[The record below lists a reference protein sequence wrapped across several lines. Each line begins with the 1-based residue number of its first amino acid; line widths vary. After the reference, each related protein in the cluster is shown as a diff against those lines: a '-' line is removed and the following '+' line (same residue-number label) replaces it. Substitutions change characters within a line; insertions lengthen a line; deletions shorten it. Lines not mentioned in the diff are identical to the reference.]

1 MAENIKKYTDAV
13 KKTIST
19 LSATTDSIEGKIKE
33 LVVVLEAVNNGL
45 LTTETQVKG
54 ALSGVAQGKFEN
66 KAVLQ
71 GYLQTLQVADDTAK
85 KIVDSWE
92 QLRITSEDTLKQS
105 SEYSQ
110 IQRDLKINFE
120 DEFKIKKDIADNE
133 EEQVENI
140 EKKLDLVED
149 LVKKYKE
156 FTAATTSN
164 GSQLKNINIDLT
176 KGVNIAKNYLDQSM
190 SVVPNLFDFDIDGI
204 KDYSKQFK
212 DIQNSWKTGS
222 TSIPSLEGGDPI
234 ELDLAITNVNS
245 LLKEIEPQVQKEME
259 LRKKA
264 FEKYILAAHNLEGDL
279 NNQILKDINSQEL
292 ISGGE
297 LEQRLQ
303 YLNDEINMFETISS
317 QLQNANSLSEDDLKN
332 LDSKLKSMG
341 LVERLMIGQHA
352 AAGQILDIHQLD
364 LKNSSKQLKLY
375 GDISK
380 VTAKYSDQLDQ
391 IGVEFRETINII
403 PYGLQ
408 RMIGIHKIGDQ
419 ITDSLTAGMKSY
431 AGSIALG
438 ESKMVAASKAAKSLG
453 SSFATMLGPV
463 GLVVLA
469 IGMVV
474 GLVKGLED
482 KISNVSK
489 ELGVSRATS
498 KKMVEDSLQLV
509 SASGNRFITEEQI
522 LEIQKKQVE
531 SNGRILDLSKQ
542 SNQELVATATNAE
555 QAFGIL
561 ATDAM
566 DLMSTFRQLG
576 ADDSL
581 SQRLLA
587 DVGYLSEAA
596 GIAPNI
602 IAKDLL
608 EGSKEL
614 SLYFAGMP
622 KQAAK
627 AAIQIRRMGMS
638 LKQAGQIADKMLNIE
653 GFMTD
658 MTELAAMS
666 NGKLNLSEAFDLRM
680 QGDIEGMT
688 KSIMD
693 QIGTMQNF
701 NEMSEFTQRKLA
713 STLGMEVADVRKSIK
728 LKEMSNQLSSDQVAI
743 LQSNLDKVG
752 DVNNMSVENMKL
764 KAEELNST
772 KKLAVAFD
780 KIKSILYKA
789 LVPIIESMSDAL
801 GSSTGI
807 LDAIGAGFKLIGG
820 VIKFITPVVK
830 GFFLPFEWAGKLIT
844 IIVGKLESLFG
855 SADTAESSITGM
867 NAGLSKTSQII
878 EYIGMAIGAA
888 FGGNFIIK
896 KSLTGF
902 NAIGKAMSM
911 LKGKSAEVG
920 SSVAKSIASPGLF
933 KSITDKFK
941 SFNPFSFFKKN
952 AEDIDLT
959 KPITDQIESKKGLL
973 SKLKDKIFGKSADP
987 ASPTTTTQPSTV
999 AQDPAASKF
1008 SKISEAIKK
1017 GIDIIKGGFQT
1028 LKDFVISTVDMISQV
1043 IGKLGEGIGKFFEG
1057 MFTGLANGLNKFQPK
1072 ALIGAAALV
1081 IIAGAL
1087 WTTAKAVQEFNTVN
1101 WSSLAKAGIA
1111 IVGLT
1116 GVMIGLGAIMGSGV
1130 GAAAIGLGIA
1140 AFAGMSASLWLF
1152 GKALNVVG
1160 DAMVKFEP
1168 IVVSIMTGINTI
1180 VTSAFTGITNL
1191 IASLGNIDASN
1202 LLLMGPALMG
1212 IAAGL
1217 AGLGI
1222 ALAAFG
1228 ASSAIMGPGIAIL
1241 IGASAAIWLFAKASE
1256 SAASSVGVLFDSFGK
1271 IDIGQ
1276 LLLLGPALM
1285 GIGAGLAALGA
1296 GSIITG
1302 LTSLFTENPFEK
1314 LEKIAILATPMSLVA
1329 NSVKLLS
1336 DSLTALASILGSI
1349 DINKLNDISNN
1360 SLEINKILKVD
1371 PSTSMNSA
1379 NISSPIQP
1387 VSAVN
1392 SVPAVGESYNSTSI
1406 QNQQL
1411 GQSTNNTTTQQIST
1425 AKLERIMNQL
1435 VDAFIM
1441 YANRPS
1447 YAVIDDAATKGLNNK
1462 LKGLNNR

>member
-45 LTTETQVKG
+45 LSTETQVKE
-54 ALSGVAQGKFEN
+54 ALNGVAQGKFEN

-71 GYLQTLQVADDTAK
+71 GYLQTLQIADDTAK

-92 QLRITSEDTLKQS
+92 QLKVTSADTLKQS

-212 DIQNSWKTGS
+212 DIQNSWKTGA
-222 TSIPSLEGGDPI
+222 TSIPSPEGGDPI

-245 LLKEIEPQVQKEME
+245 LLKKIEPEVQKEME

-380 VTAKYSDQLDQ
+380 VTAKYADQLDQ
-391 IGVEFRETINII
+391 IGVTFRETINII

-419 ITDSLTAGMKSY
+419 ITDSLTSGMKSY

-453 SSFATMLGPV
+453 TSFATMLGPV
-463 GLVVLA
+463 GLVVVA
-469 IGMVV
+469 IGMIV

-482 KISNVSK
+482 KVSNVSK

-566 DLMSTFRQLG
+566 DLMTLFKQIG

-587 DVGYLSEAA
+587 DIGYMSEAA

-602 IAKDLL
+602 ISKDLI
-608 EGSKEL
+608 EGSKEV

-638 LKQAGQIADKMLNIE
+638 IKQAGQIADKMLNIE

-666 NGKLNLSEAFDLRM
+666 GGKLNLSEAFDLRM
-680 QGDIEGMT
+680 AGDIEGMT
-688 KSIMD
+688 KSIMN
-693 QIGTMQNF
+693 QIGSLQDF

-713 STLGMEVADVRKSIK
+713 TTLGMEVGDLRKSIK
-728 LKEMSNQLSSDQVAI
+728 LKEMSSSLDKDQMSI
-743 LQSNLDKVG
+743 LQANLDKVG
-752 DVNNMSVENMKL
+752 DIGNMNLENMKA

-780 KIKSILYKA
+780 KIKAILYKA

-801 GSSTGI
+801 GASTGI
-807 LDAIGAGFKLIGG
+807 LDAIGAGFKIIGG
-820 VIKFITPVVK
+820 IIKFITPLVK
-830 GFFLPFEWAGKLIT
+830 GFFLPFQWAGELIT
-844 IIVGKLESLFG
+844 WLVTGLEKLFG
-855 SADTAESSITGM
+855 KSTDAVSSIDGM
-867 NAGLSKTSQII
+867 NSGLNKTSDII
-878 EYIGMAIGAA
+878 GKIGMAIGAL
-888 FGGNFIIK
+888 FGARYLGK
-896 KSLTGF
+896 LTGI
-902 NAIGKAMSM
+902 NKLIGNVFSGLGGQAAAAGEMVTEQLTKP
-911 LKGKSAEVG
+911 
-920 SSVAKSIASPGLF
+920 SIF
-933 KSITDKFK
+933 KTITDKFK
-941 SFNPFSFFKKN
+941 SLNPFSFLQKKTEN
-952 AEDIDLT
+952 VDVTQTISQEAT
-959 KPITDQIESKKGLL
+959 TTNVTDTGESTSKL
-973 SKLKDKIFGKSADP
+973 SKLSDFVSKIGEKIQEGFGK
-987 ASPTTTTQPSTV
+987 
-999 AQDPAASKF
+999 
-1008 SKISEAIKK
+1008 
-1017 GIDIIKGGFQT
+1017 
-1028 LKDFVISTVDMISQV
+1028 LKDLIVSIVDTIKQV
-1043 IGKLGEGIGKFFEG
+1043 LVNLGEGIGKFFESV
-1057 MFTGLANGLNKFQPK
+1057 FTGMANGLNKFQPK
-1072 ALIGAAALV
+1072 ALLGAAALV
-1081 IIAGAL
+1081 IMSGAL
-1087 WTTAKAVQEFNTVN
+1087 WTTAKAMQEFNSVN
-1101 WSSLAKAGIA
+1101 FSSLVMAGAA
-1111 IVGLT
+1111 IGGLILA
-1116 GVMIGLGAIMGSGV
+1116 VEALGAVMGSGV
-1130 GAAAIGLGIA
+1130 GAVGLGLGIA
-1140 AFAGMSASLWLF
+1140 AMLAMTGVLYLF

-1160 DAMVKFEP
+1160 DAITKFEP
-1168 IVVSIMTGINTI
+1168 IVSSILSGISGI
-1180 VTSAFTGITNL
+1180 VTSTFDGITKLMGTLADMDISNL
-1191 IASLGNIDASN
+1191 IMI
-1202 LLLMGPALMG
+1202 GPALMG

-1217 AGLGI
+1217 A
-1222 ALAAFG
+1222 
-1228 ASSAIMGPGIAIL
+1228 AI
-1241 IGASAAIWLFAKASE
+1241 S
-1256 SAASSVGVLFDSFGK
+1256 
-1271 IDIGQ
+1271 
-1276 LLLLGPALM
+1276 
-1285 GIGAGLAALGA
+1285 A
-1296 GSIITG
+1296 GSIIQG
-1302 LTSLFTENPFEK
+1302 LTSLFTTDPFEK
-1314 LEKIAILATPMSLVA
+1314 LEKIALLANPMSLVA

-1336 DSLTALASILGSI
+1336 DSLTTLASILGSI
-1349 DINKLNDISNN
+1349 DINKLNDISDN

-1371 PSTSMNSA
+1371 PSTNMNPTAMGSA
-1379 NISSPIQP
+1379 PQPI
-1387 VSAVN
+1387 VTAN
-1392 SVPAVGESYNSTSI
+1392 TVPSVGESYNSTSI

-1411 GQSTNNTTTQQIST
+1411 GQSTNNTTTQQVNT

-1435 VDAFIM
+1435 VDAFLM
-1441 YANRPS
+1441 YANRPA
-1447 YAVIDDAATKGLNNK
+1447 YAVIGDQTAKELNNK
-1462 LKGLNNR
+1462 LKGFNNR

>member
-45 LTTETQVKG
+45 LSTETQVKE
-54 ALSGVAQGKFEN
+54 ALNGVAQGKFEN

-71 GYLQTLQVADDTAK
+71 GYLQTLQITDATAK

-92 QLRITSEDTLKQS
+92 QLKITSADTLKQS

-212 DIQNSWKTGS
+212 DIQNSWKTGA
-222 TSIPSLEGGDPI
+222 TSIPSPEGGDPI

-245 LLKEIEPQVQKEME
+245 LLKKIEPEVQKEME

-380 VTAKYSDQLDQ
+380 VTAKYADQLDQ
-391 IGVEFRETINII
+391 IGVTFRETINII

-419 ITDSLTAGMKSY
+419 ITDSLTSGMKSY

-453 SSFATMLGPV
+453 TSFATMLGPV
-463 GLVVLA
+463 GLVVVA
-469 IGMVV
+469 IGMIV

-482 KISNVSK
+482 KVSNVSK

-566 DLMSTFRQLG
+566 DLMTLFKQIG

-587 DVGYLSEAA
+587 DIGYMSEAA

-602 IAKDLL
+602 ISKDLI
-608 EGSKEL
+608 EGSKEV

-638 LKQAGQIADKMLNIE
+638 IKQAGQIADKMLNIE

-666 NGKLNLSEAFDLRM
+666 GGKLNLSEAFDLRM
-680 QGDIEGMT
+680 AGDIEGMT
-688 KSIMD
+688 KSIMN
-693 QIGTMQNF
+693 QIGTMQDF

-713 STLGMEVADVRKSIK
+713 STLGMEIGDLRKSIK
-728 LKEMSNQLSSDQVAI
+728 LKEMAGQLDADQMAT
-743 LQSNLDKVG
+743 LQANLDKVG
-752 DVNNMSVENMKL
+752 DIGNMNLENMKA

-772 KKLAVAFD
+772 KKLAVAFE
-780 KIKSILYKA
+780 KIKAILYKA
-789 LVPIIESMSDAL
+789 LVPIIESMADAL

-807 LDAIGAGFKLIGG
+807 LDAIGAGFKVIGSI
-820 VIKFITPVVK
+820 IKFITPIVK
-830 GFFLPFEWAGKLIT
+830 GFFLPFQWAGELIT
-844 IIVGKLESLFG
+844 LIVGKLESLFG
-855 SADTAESSITGM
+855 SADAATSSIAGM
-867 NAGLSKTSQII
+867 NSGLSKTSGII
-878 EYIGMAIGAA
+878 SEVGKGIGIAL
-888 FGGNFIIK
+888 GGNYIV

-902 NAIGKAMSM
+902 NALGKAWSM
-911 LKGKSAEVG
+911 LKGKFASTGESMAEQLT
-920 SSVAKSIASPGLF
+920 KPSIF
-933 KSITDKFK
+933 KTITDKFK
-941 SFNPFSFFKKN
+941 SFDPFSFLKKK
-952 AEDIDLT
+952 AEGTDLI
-959 KPITDQIESKKGLL
+959 KPITDQVESKKGIL
-973 SKLKDKIFGKSADP
+973 SKLLGKLTGKTDATQTISQEATTTNVTDTGESTSKLSKLSDFVSKIGEKIQEGFGK
-987 ASPTTTTQPSTV
+987 
-999 AQDPAASKF
+999 
-1008 SKISEAIKK
+1008 
-1017 GIDIIKGGFQT
+1017 
-1028 LKDFVISTVDMISQV
+1028 LKDLIVSIVDTIKQV
-1043 IGKLGEGIGKFFEG
+1043 LVNLGEGIGKFFESV
-1057 MFTGLANGLNKFQPK
+1057 FTGMANGLNKFQPK
-1072 ALIGAAALV
+1072 ALLGAAALV
-1081 IIAGAL
+1081 IMSGAL
-1087 WTTAKAVQEFNTVN
+1087 WTTAKAMQEFNSVN
-1101 WSSLAKAGIA
+1101 FSSLVMAGAA
-1111 IVGLT
+1111 IGGLILA
-1116 GVMIGLGAIMGSGV
+1116 VEALGAVMGSGV
-1130 GAAAIGLGIA
+1130 GAVGLGLGIA
-1140 AFAGMSASLWLF
+1140 AMLAMTGVLYLF

-1160 DAMVKFEP
+1160 DAITKFEP
-1168 IVVSIMTGINTI
+1168 IVSSILSGISGI
-1180 VTSAFTGITNL
+1180 VTSTFDGITKLMGTLADMDISNL
-1191 IASLGNIDASN
+1191 IMI
-1202 LLLMGPALMG
+1202 GPALMG

-1217 AGLGI
+1217 A
-1222 ALAAFG
+1222 
-1228 ASSAIMGPGIAIL
+1228 AI
-1241 IGASAAIWLFAKASE
+1241 S
-1256 SAASSVGVLFDSFGK
+1256 
-1271 IDIGQ
+1271 
-1276 LLLLGPALM
+1276 
-1285 GIGAGLAALGA
+1285 A
-1296 GSIITG
+1296 GSIIEG
-1302 LTSLFTENPFEK
+1302 LTSLFTTDPFEK
-1314 LEKIAILATPMSLVA
+1314 LEKIALLANPMSIVA
-1329 NSVKLLS
+1329 NSIKVLS
-1336 DSLTALASILGSI
+1336 DSLTQLATILGSI
-1349 DINKLNDISNN
+1349 DLKKLKDVGDN
-1360 SLEINKILKVD
+1360 SLEINKQLSINTATQSSLIGG
-1371 PSTSMNSA
+1371 STPIVSTPSMNMT
-1379 NISSPIQP
+1379 NIAPATVAPI
-1387 VSAVN
+1387 
-1392 SVPAVGESYNSTSI
+1392 VPTVGESYMSNDVQNTASTETTNVNSKP
-1406 QNQQL
+1406 
-1411 GQSTNNTTTQQIST
+1411 IST
-1425 AKLERIMNQL
+1425 AKMERLLSELI
-1435 VDAFIM
+1435 DGFAY
-1441 YANRPS
+1441 YASRPVP
-1447 YAVIDDAATKGLNNK
+1447 AIIGRETQKELNNINR
-1462 LKGLNNR
+1462 GLNNR

>member
-45 LTTETQVKG
+45 LSTETQVKE
-54 ALSGVAQGKFEN
+54 ALNGVAQGKFEN

-71 GYLQTLQVADDTAK
+71 GYLQTLQIADDTAK

-92 QLRITSEDTLKQS
+92 QLKVTSADTLKQS

-212 DIQNSWKTGS
+212 DIQNSWKTGA
-222 TSIPSLEGGDPI
+222 TSIPSPEGGDPI

-245 LLKEIEPQVQKEME
+245 LLKKIEPEVQKEME

-380 VTAKYSDQLDQ
+380 VTAKYADQLDQ
-391 IGVEFRETINII
+391 IGVTFRETINII

-419 ITDSLTAGMKSY
+419 ITDSLTSGMKSY

-453 SSFATMLGPV
+453 TSFATMLGPV
-463 GLVVLA
+463 GLVVVA
-469 IGMVV
+469 IGMIV

-482 KISNVSK
+482 KVSNVSK

-566 DLMSTFRQLG
+566 DLMTLFKQIG

-587 DVGYLSEAA
+587 DIGYMSEAA

-602 IAKDLL
+602 ISKDLI
-608 EGSKEL
+608 EGSKEV

-638 LKQAGQIADKMLNIE
+638 IKQAGQIADKMLNIE

-666 NGKLNLSEAFDLRM
+666 GGKLNLSEAFDLRM
-680 QGDIEGMT
+680 AGDIEGMT
-688 KSIMD
+688 KSIMN
-693 QIGTMQNF
+693 QIGTMQDF

-713 STLGMEVADVRKSIK
+713 STLGMEIGDLRKSIK
-728 LKEMSNQLSSDQVAI
+728 LKEMAGQLDADQMAT
-743 LQSNLDKVG
+743 LQANLDKVG
-752 DVNNMSVENMKL
+752 DIGNMNLENMKA

-772 KKLAVAFD
+772 KKLAVAFE
-780 KIKSILYKA
+780 KIKAILYKA
-789 LVPIIESMSDAL
+789 LVPIIESMADAL

-807 LDAIGAGFKLIGG
+807 LDAIGAGFKVIGSI
-820 VIKFITPVVK
+820 IKFITPIVK
-830 GFFLPFEWAGKLIT
+830 GFFLPFQWAGELIT
-844 IIVGKLESLFG
+844 LIVGKLESLFG
-855 SADTAESSITGM
+855 SADAATSSIAGM
-867 NAGLSKTSQII
+867 NSGLSKTSGII
-878 EYIGMAIGAA
+878 SEVGKGIGIAL
-888 FGGNFIIK
+888 GGNYIV

-902 NAIGKAMSM
+902 NALGKAWSM
-911 LKGKSAEVG
+911 LKGKFASTGESMAEQLT
-920 SSVAKSIASPGLF
+920 KPSIF
-933 KSITDKFK
+933 KTITDKFK
-941 SFNPFSFFKKN
+941 SFDPFSFLKKK
-952 AEDIDLT
+952 AEGTDLI
-959 KPITDQIESKKGLL
+959 KPITDQVESKKGIL
-973 SKLKDKIFGKSADP
+973 SKLLGKLTGKTDATQTISQEATTTNVTDTGESTSKLSKLSDFVSKIGEKIQEDFGK
-987 ASPTTTTQPSTV
+987 
-999 AQDPAASKF
+999 
-1008 SKISEAIKK
+1008 
-1017 GIDIIKGGFQT
+1017 
-1028 LKDFVISTVDMISQV
+1028 LKDLIVSIVDTIKQV
-1043 IGKLGEGIGKFFEG
+1043 LVNLGEGIGKFFESV
-1057 MFTGLANGLNKFQPK
+1057 FTGMANGLNKFQPK
-1072 ALIGAAALV
+1072 ALLGAAALV
-1081 IIAGAL
+1081 IMSGAL
-1087 WTTAKAVQEFNTVN
+1087 WTTAKAMQEFNSVN
-1101 WSSLAKAGIA
+1101 FSSLVMAGAA
-1111 IVGLT
+1111 IGGLILA
-1116 GVMIGLGAIMGSGV
+1116 VEALGAVMGSGV
-1130 GAAAIGLGIA
+1130 GAVGLGLGIA
-1140 AFAGMSASLWLF
+1140 AMLAMTGVLYLF

-1160 DAMVKFEP
+1160 DAITKFEP
-1168 IVVSIMTGINTI
+1168 IVSSILSGISGI
-1180 VTSAFTGITNL
+1180 ITSTFDGITKLMGTLADMDISNL
-1191 IASLGNIDASN
+1191 IMI
-1202 LLLMGPALMG
+1202 GPALMG

-1217 AGLGI
+1217 A
-1222 ALAAFG
+1222 
-1228 ASSAIMGPGIAIL
+1228 AI
-1241 IGASAAIWLFAKASE
+1241 S
-1256 SAASSVGVLFDSFGK
+1256 
-1271 IDIGQ
+1271 
-1276 LLLLGPALM
+1276 
-1285 GIGAGLAALGA
+1285 A
-1296 GSIITG
+1296 GSIIQG
-1302 LTSLFTENPFEK
+1302 LTSLFTTDPFEK
-1314 LEKIAILATPMSLVA
+1314 LEKIALLANPMSLVA

-1336 DSLTALASILGSI
+1336 DSLTTLASILGSI
-1349 DINKLNDISNN
+1349 DINKLNDISDN

-1371 PSTSMNSA
+1371 PSTNMNPTAMGSA
-1379 NISSPIQP
+1379 PQPI
-1387 VSAVN
+1387 VTAN
-1392 SVPAVGESYNSTSI
+1392 TVPSVGESYNSTSI

-1411 GQSTNNTTTQQIST
+1411 GQSTNNTTTQQVNT

-1435 VDAFIM
+1435 LDAFLM
-1441 YANRPS
+1441 YANRPA
-1447 YAVIDDAATKGLNNK
+1447 YAVIGDQTAKELNNK
-1462 LKGLNNR
+1462 LKGFNNR